1 MEKISEKIKILRTK
15 LGVTQKHI
23 ASILG
28 VDRSTYTY
36 YELGK
41 TVPNWPMIKRIAK
54 VFKISPYNLL
64 EDDNKYIASDISS
77 SSKKRSNLYDL
88 SNQEKKLVL
97 SLRSLPEDERKKVI
111 KSIDKILKTLEN
123 KKR

>member
-41 TVPNWPMIKRIAK
+41 TVPNWSMIKRIAK

>member
-41 TVPNWPMIKRIAK
+41 TVPNWSMIKRIAK

-77 SSKKRSNLYDL
+77 SSKRRSNLYDL

-97 SLRSLPEDERKKVI
+97 SLRSLPEDERKKVM